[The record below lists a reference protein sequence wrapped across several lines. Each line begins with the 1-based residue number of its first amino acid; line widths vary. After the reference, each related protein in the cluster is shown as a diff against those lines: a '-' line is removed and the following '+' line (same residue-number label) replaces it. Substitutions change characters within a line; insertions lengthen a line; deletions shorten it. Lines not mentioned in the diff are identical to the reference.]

1 MRTTCLTILLAFV
14 SLATHA
20 SPFPPF
26 NKPMS
31 INEFQYACQQRS
43 DTKYAKGYCN
53 GVIYSHLNQLEEWC
67 VPEDVTWGEVTE
79 FLAAGISE
87 ATLTKPTSQL
97 DVGVWTANALK
108 VRWPCEERATQG
120 LVTDPDLIKR
130 LDALREKNK

>member
-20 SPFPPF
+20 SPFSSF

-67 VPEDVTWGEVTE
+67 VPEDVTWGEVE
-79 FLAAGISE
+79 DYLANGVSVANF
-87 ATLTKPTSQL
+87 TKPISQL
-97 DVGVWTANALK
+97 DIGDWIDSALK
-108 VRWPCEERATQG
+108 VKWPCE
-120 LVTDPDLIKR
+120 PKR
-130 LDALREKNK
+130 LTLK